1 MARVK
6 FRQNCK
12 GKMPDGKK
20 IYPSECDM
28 PDTEARK
35 FITYGMADE
44 VSALAFVET
53 EDSIEESKS
62 REFFNEVASLKAKK
76 QVKALLADWGMGNV
90 KDIPDDCRAD
100 FLDAVK
106 TALKSLTEE

>member
-20 IYPSECDM
+20 IYPSECEM
-28 PDTEARK
+28 PDAEAKK
-35 FITYGMADE
+35 FIAYGMADE

-53 EDSIEESKS
+53 GVATEVVDEPGTPVMHS
-62 REFFNEVASLKAKK
+62 RGRPRDKRN
-76 QVKALLADWGMGNV
+76 
-90 KDIPDDCRAD
+90 
-100 FLDAVK
+100 
-106 TALKSLTEE
+106 